1 MSAGQFNYD
10 TNYPMIIR
18 SLLAESYQMQL
29 RIPNRQ
35 ARVELI
41 SALDA
46 REKFSRIQIG
56 QSILY
61 VNSEH
66 A

>member
-1 MSAGQFNYD
+1 M
-10 TNYPMIIR
+10 MIL

-29 RIPNRQ
+29 RIPKGQ